1 MTQLNECLLLV
12 TGIYQMKLFTC
23 YDVLFI
29 YFHGSDSFTNL
40 YMKISCCQMLN
51 TSATKFES

>member
-40 YMKISCCQMLN
+40 MHENKLLPNAEYQCY
-51 TSATKFES
+51 